1 MVLLVLCMSIVA
13 ADLRIVLTTPQAKF
27 TVINGESID
36 YYIGVENKNNF
47 TINVDIVPSDL
58 NIVFYNDTSFA
69 LQPNETRNVMYTITV
84 NESGNYTKTISV
96 TYSGNGETFTLQ
108 QQIYF
113 EVSDVEKAS
122 PSTTSSSSGSSSKKT
137 SKSKNVTTVNT
148 AADFEVVATS
158 SDENTEEP
166 LTTTQHNITITST
179 DDSSDSKKKGKT
191 RSYIVVGLFMAVFI
205 FIIIQDII
213 ESRKNKQKQ
222 TELGTGDEDSEI
234 NAYRDERR

>member
-96 TYSGNGETFTLQ
+96 TYSGNNEDFTLQ

-113 EVSDVEKAS
+113 IVSDVEKES
-122 PSTTSSSSGSSSKKT
+122 STSSSSSSKKT
-137 SKSKNVTTVNT
+137 SKTKNVTTVNT
-148 AADFEVVATS
+148 AADFEVVATNN
-158 SDENTEEP
+158 DENIEEP
-166 LTTTQHNITITST
+166 LTSTQHNITITST

-191 RSYIVVGLFMAVFI
+191 WSYIVVGLFMAVFI

-234 NAYRDERR
+234 NAYTDERR